1 MRGKLIVIEAGDGC
15 GKATQAKALVERL
28 CADGLP
34 ARRVSF
40 PDYESDSS
48 ALVKM
53 YLNGEFGRDVQSVN
67 AYAASLFYA
76 VDRFASY
83 RRRWREWY
91 EQGEI
96 IVADRYTTSNMVHQ
110 AVKIGDAAKRKAYLD
125 WLWDLEFV
133 KLELPV
139 PDAVFF
145 LDLPPSFS
153 AQLLAAR
160 AQGKHEGA
168 DLHEADAAYLARCYE
183 AYCELAQLYG
193 WRRIDCVDAAGLK
206 SVERIHEAIYRGVR
220 AVCAENA

>member
-15 GKATQAKALVERL
+15 GKATQAKALCERL
-28 CADGLP
+28 RADGLS

-48 ALVKM
+48 ALVRM
-53 YLNGEFGRDVQSVN
+53 YLNGELGEGVQSVN

-83 RRRWREWY
+83 RRQWRAWY
-91 EQGEI
+91 ERGEI

-110 AVKIGDAAKRKAYLD
+110 AVKIEDAAARKAYLD
-125 WLWDLEFV
+125 WLWDLEFT
-133 KLELPV
+133 KLELPA

-145 LDLPPSFS
+145 LDVPPAWS
-153 AQLLAAR
+153 ARLLASR
-160 AQGKHEGA
+160 AAGKHAGK

-183 AYCELAQLYG
+183 AYCELTRLYG
-193 WRRIDCVDAAGLK
+193 WLRVDCVDGAGLK
-206 SVERIHEAIYRGVR
+206 SVERIHEEIYRRAR